1 VARNPGRR
9 ALARWVQ
16 LSAKLLTEVSG
27 QDLVEYAFILALVV
41 LVALAS
47 VKNLAASILTVLGGI
62 GAHLTSVV

>member
-1 VARNPGRR
+1 
-9 ALARWVQ
+9 
-16 LSAKLLTEVSG
+16 LTEVSG
-27 QDLVEYAFILALVV
+27 QDLVEYAFILAVVV